1 MSDDLRDLYASLD
14 GLALADLVHRR
25 EVSAVEV
32 LDTAVAAIE
41 SVNPELNA
49 VIDRTYDY
57 GRGQIAAGLPAGP
70 FEGVPFLLKEL
81 ATLVAGLK
89 QTNACPYLR
98 DYVATVDMETV
109 VRQKRAGFVIVGK
122 TNAPENGWSLTT
134 EPAMFGPTRN
144 PWRSDVTPGGSSGG
158 AGAAV
163 AARLVPI
170 AEASDAAGS
179 IRVPASNNGLVGLK
193 PSRGR
198 MTVAPAYGDVFFGCA
213 HFLCVSRTVRD
224 TAAYLDAIGGT
235 VPGDPYTAP
244 LPERP
249 FLQEVTTQPDRL
261 RIGFTRAA
269 PDGQQLHP
277 DALAAVEGAASL
289 LEELGHDVEEHDLV
303 FDFNAMWSTYMD
315 VIAVQTDFAFEASAT
330 YVGRPVTPDEV
341 SAITWEMIE
350 RGRTIA
356 GTAHTRDVDSL
367 RLFGREIAANL
378 APYDVFVTATMP
390 QPPRPLGYWDMSKPG
405 LDAYDA
411 SMGADGIYMSPFNI
425 SGQPAMSLPL
435 LWTHDGLPLGVQ
447 IVGRPADEATLFRLA
462 AQLESA
468 RPWIGHKPP
477 VCT

>member
-1 MSDDLRDLYASLD
+1 MSDDLRDLYTSLD
-14 GLALADLVHRR
+14 GLALADLVRRR

-41 SVNPELNA
+41 SINPEINA

-57 GRGQIAAGLPAGP
+57 GRRQIAAGLPAGP

-98 DYVATVDMETV
+98 DYVATLDMETV

-163 AARLVPI
+163 AARFVPI

-224 TAAYLDAIGGT
+224 TAAYLDAIGGV

-269 PDGQQLHP
+269 PDGQQLP
-277 DALAAVEGAASL
+277 SRCCRGGGRRGIAPGRVRPQRRGA
-289 LEELGHDVEEHDLV
+289 
-303 FDFNAMWSTYMD
+303 
-315 VIAVQTDFAFEASAT
+315 
-330 YVGRPVTPDEV
+330 RP
-341 SAITWEMIE
+341 
-350 RGRTIA
+350 
-356 GTAHTRDVDSL
+356 HL
-367 RLFGREIAANL
+367 RLFD
-378 APYDVFVTATMP
+378 DVVGVHGHH
-390 QPPRPLGYWDMSKPG
+390 RR
-405 LDAYDA
+405 
-411 SMGADGIYMSPFNI
+411 ADGFCIRSRRYLCRP
-425 SGQPAMSLPL
+425 SGEARR
-435 LWTHDGLPLGVQ
+435 GLGNHLGDDRAWACRQ
-447 IVGRPADEATLFRLA
+447 RHRSHPGRR
-462 AQLESA
+462 
-468 RPWIGHKPP
+468 
-477 VCT
+477 

>member
-1 MSDDLRDLYASLD
+1 MSDELRDLYSSLD
-14 GLALADLVHRR
+14 GLALADRVHRR

-32 LDTAVAAIE
+32 LDTAVAAIN

-57 GRGQIAAGLPAGP
+57 ARGQIAAGIPAGP

-81 ATLVAGLK
+81 ATLAAGLR
-89 QTNACPYLR
+89 QTNACPYFR
-98 DYVATVDMETV
+98 DYVATTDMETV

-122 TNAPENGWSLTT
+122 TNAPEYGWSLTT

-198 MTVAPAYGDVFFGCA
+198 MTMAPAYADVFFGCA

-224 TAAYLDAIGGT
+224 TAAYLDAIGGAL
-235 VPGDPYTAP
+235 PGDPYMAP
-244 LPERP
+244 PP
-249 FLQEVTTQPDRL
+249 ASAFLQEVATQPDRL
-261 RIGFTRAA
+261 HIGFTSTA

-277 DALAAVEGAASL
+277 DAVAAVKGAASL
-289 LEELGHDVEEHDLV
+289 LQELGHNVEDHDLI
-303 FDFNAMWSTYMD
+303 FDFAAMWSVYMNI
-315 VIAVQTDFAFEASAT
+315 IAVQTAFAFEASAA
-330 YVGRPVTPDEV
+330 YVGHPVAPDEV
-341 SAITWEMIE
+341 STITWETIE
-350 RGRTIA
+350 RGRA
-356 GTAHTRDVDSL
+356 VSGTTHTRDVESL
-367 RLFGREIAANL
+367 RLFGREIAASL
-378 APYDVFVTATMP
+378 VPYDVFVTATMP

-405 LDAYDA
+405 LDAYNA
-411 SMGADGIYMSPFNI
+411 AMAADGVYMSPFNI

-435 LWTHDGLPLGVQ
+435 HWTQDGLPFGVQ
-447 IVGRPADEATLFRLA
+447 IVGRRGDEATLFRLA

-468 RPWIGHKPP
+468 RPWIDHKPP
-477 VCT
+477 VCA